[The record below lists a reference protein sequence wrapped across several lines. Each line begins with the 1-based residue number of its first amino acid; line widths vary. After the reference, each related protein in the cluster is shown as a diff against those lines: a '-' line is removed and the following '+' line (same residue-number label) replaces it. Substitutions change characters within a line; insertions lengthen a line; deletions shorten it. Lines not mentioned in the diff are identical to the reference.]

1 MKNIFI
7 VLLIVLVI
15 PISTKA
21 QILEAQ
27 FYDTVRLEVPA
38 ATLGNIQWQFS
49 LNGESWENIADAN
62 TFVTK
67 QVVRNTGN
75 YFRAQITEPDCLP
88 VFSNITQVIGK
99 PVYLWSDPATWPN
112 GKPTTGSDVVIP
124 EGMTIRLNEN
134 SPSLGG
140 ITINGELEFARKD
153 LQLNA
158 KWIMVHGTL
167 RIGTVQNPFLQK
179 ATITLT
185 DTDTQASIM
194 GMGTRGIVLMDG
206 KLELHGKV
214 PDVIWTK
221 LNQHAPVGS
230 TSISLLQSVDW
241 KVGDEL
247 VIAPTDYYLAGSGIS
262 VTQKNTIT
270 SISGTQLGLNTP
282 LNAFRWGLLQYATA
296 SGMSLEPGNLLTP
309 PQQDTEELQTP
320 LILDERAEVG
330 NLTRNIVIQAPD
342 DAIWQTQGFG
352 VHIMIMGSSA
362 AAHVDGVEIK
372 RGGQRGRLRRYPFH
386 WHMLSY
392 NGVQAVADASGQYFK
407 NSTIHT
413 SRNRGIVIHGTNG
426 VLVQNN
432 IVYDVQGHG
441 IFTEDAVER
450 RNVIDGNLVLR
461 VRNPPYASR
470 LKLHEVNEKGSSG
483 FWISNPDNT
492 ITNNIAADCGSFG
505 FWLTFPTRPF
515 GESTGVIA
523 EDGLLMNPSRM
534 EFGVFDNN
542 TSHSNGINGIHLDDV
557 ENDNEGNTI
566 GHQYASNEGGRAT
579 AWPEPSLRRFHLS
592 RFKVWKNMGP
602 GIWDR
607 ARQPTNQSVVSAD
620 NHGRFFAG
628 SGDDGVIER
637 SLIIGTSLN
646 HAMNGTGRSN
656 AADPFA
662 GFSNPDP
669 VAFATY
675 HSTFDIRDN
684 IVINFPASA
693 NGRSGVFSTEDYY
706 TRPVD
711 KGMIRNTNNLILNA
725 HPGVKLR
732 ALYPHYVLA
741 SALLDAQGV
750 WGPVGNYFVYN
761 EPFFTHGKTISVV
774 PPGEISGGVSVP
786 GPFYGF
792 EGFVLHGVG
801 DTPPQNQPYMDI
813 MGIEIKRLD
822 NDLQTVATWTVNA
835 AQQDWFLQ
843 HMRHF
848 ATTPEGIYELT
859 FPAEAIH
866 PTNFQVNV
874 ENMLEPSDTQV
885 IGIQFDGNINASV
898 RLWVDTDTWFNYNE
912 LNSLQQVINSEGET
926 YWQDNA
932 NHRVWVKIKGG
943 RWEFWTNNPQEDLP
957 SSDELIY
964 ETVILKIF

>member
-1 MKNIFI
+1 MKNILI
-7 VLLIVLVI
+7 ALLSLLC
-15 PISTKA
+15 ISFTSLA
-21 QILEAQ
+21 QIPEVQ
-27 FYDTVRLEVPA
+27 FYDTVKLALPA
-38 ATLGNIQWQFS
+38 TTIGNIQWQFS
-49 LNGESWENIADAN
+49 TDGEAWNDIEGASNLTLKYVILS
-62 TFVTK
+62 TT
-67 QVVRNTGN
+67 N
-75 YFRAQITEPDCLP
+75 YLRAQITETDCLP
-88 VFSNITQVIGK
+88 IFSDTSQFTGK
-99 PVYLWSDPATWPN
+99 QVYLWSNPATWPN
-112 GKPTTGSDVVIP
+112 GKPTNGSNVVIP
-124 EGMTIRLNEN
+124 EGMTIRIDEN
-134 SPSLGG
+134 PPALGG

-153 LQLNA
+153 LQLSA

-167 RIGTVQNPFLQK
+167 RIGTAQHPFLQK

-185 DTDTQASIM
+185 DTNTQASIM

-206 KLELHGKV
+206 NLELHGKA
-214 PDVIWTK
+214 PNTIWTK
-221 LNQHAPVGS
+221 INQHAPAGS
-230 TSISLLQSVDW
+230 TTLSLLQNVDW

-247 VIAPTDYYLAGSGIS
+247 VIAPTDYYLAGNGIS
-262 VTQKNTIT
+262 ITQKNTVT
-270 SISGTQLGLNTP
+270 SVSGTQLGLNTP
-282 LNAFRWGLLQYATA
+282 LNAFRWGLLQYPTTT
-296 SGMSLEPGNLLTP
+296 GMSLEPTNLLTP
-309 PQQDTEELQTP
+309 PQPDSETLQTP
-320 LILDERAEVG
+320 LVLDERAEVG
-330 NLTRNIVIQAPD
+330 NLSRNIVIQAPD
-342 DAIWQTQGFG
+342 DAAWQMQGFG
-352 VHIMIMGSSA
+352 VHIMIMGSSV
-362 AAHVDGVEIK
+362 AHVDGVEIK

-392 NGVQAVADASGQYFK
+392 AGTQFTADANGQYFK
-407 NSTIHT
+407 NSTINS

-470 LKLHEVNEKGSSG
+470 LKMHEVNEKGSSG

-492 ITNNIAADCGSFG
+492 IINNIAADCGSFG
-505 FWLTFPTRPF
+505 FWLAFPTRPF
-515 GESTGVIA
+515 GESTGVLA
-523 EDGLLMNPSRM
+523 QDGLLMNPSRM
-534 EFGVFDNN
+534 KFGVFDNN
-542 TSHSNGINGIHLDDV
+542 TSHSNGINGIHIDDV
-557 ENDNEGNTI
+557 EMDDEGNTI
-566 GHQYASNEGGRAT
+566 GFQYASNEGGRST
-579 AWPEPSLRRFHLS
+579 PWPEPSLRRFHLT

-607 ARQPTNQSVVSAD
+607 ARRPTNQSVVSAD

-628 SGDDGVIER
+628 SGDDGIIER

-656 AADPFA
+656 AADPFV

-684 IVINFPASA
+684 IVINFPATA

-711 KGMIRNTNNLILNA
+711 KGMIRNTNNLIHSS

-732 ALYPHYVLA
+732 PVFQHYALA

-750 WGPVGNYFVYN
+750 WGPAGNYFVYN
-761 EPFFTHGKTISVV
+761 EPFFTYGKTVSVV
-774 PPGEISGGVSVP
+774 PPGDISGGVSVP

-801 DTPPQNQPYMDI
+801 NTPPQNQPYMDL
-813 MGIEIKRLD
+813 MGIEVKRL
-822 NDLQTVATWTVNA
+822 NTDLQTIATWTINP
-835 AQQDWFLQ
+835 AQQDWLLQ

-848 ATTPEGIYELT
+848 ATTPDGIYELT
-859 FPAEAIH
+859 FPWETIH

-874 ENMLEPSDTQV
+874 ENMLEASDTQV

-898 RLWVDTDTWFNYNE
+898 RLWVDTDTWFNYTE
-912 LNSLQQVINSEGET
+912 LNSLQEVINSTGET
-926 YWQDNA
+926 FWQDNT
-932 NHRVWVKIKGG
+932 NNRVWVKIRGG